1 MAKQATELPWIAEG
15 RQYVGMA
22 EIPGKQHNPTI
33 QNWLRT
39 LKAWWADDETPWC
52 GTFVA
57 HCCRTANRDIPKDWF
72 RALAWADAGERL
84 TAPAYGCIA
93 VFSRT
98 GGGHVGFVVG
108 RDRSGNLMILGGNQ
122 GNKVSI
128 AKFSKDRV
136 VAYVWPS
143 VNGAK
148 NQPAKDRYQLPVL
161 VSNGAFSNNEA

>member
-1 MAKQATELPWIAEG
+1 MAKQTTDLPWIVEG

-136 VAYVWPS
+136 VAYIWPS